1 MQSMN
6 GEAKIL
12 AQLALWKVLLVVL
25 LITGAWML
33 LKWMRRSFDRL
44 EKHNLRLRFVLR
56 QIEPPLRI
64 MVWFT
69 ALLIS
74 AEIVAPSKEAF
85 FAAIGSAALAIGLGL
100 QDLIKNLVGGLIIV
114 ADRPYQTGDLIK
126 VADVD
131 GEVVQIGLR
140 STKILTAKGALVTV
154 PNAVVVTSLISNAN
168 AGVAD
173 CLVSTEMVLPHHMDP
188 DQAIRIGREVAISCP
203 YTHLKRP
210 ISLEFSEKTWGTHLG
225 LGEKSAGTHSEH
237 GEKSSGARPLLL
249 NIKAYVHDHR
259 YELAMRTDILRRARY
274 EFINATLG
282 DSGAIGETRDNVI
295 DFVHPRAESQLSDSR
310 ESS

>member
-1 MQSMN
+1 MQTMN
-6 GEAKIL
+6 GEARVW

-25 LITGAWML
+25 LVTGAWML
-33 LKWMRRSFDRL
+33 LKWMRRSFDRI

-64 MVWFT
+64 MVWFA

-74 AEIVAPSKEAF
+74 AEIIAPSREAF

-168 AGVAD
+168 VGVAD

-188 DQAIRIGREVAISCP
+188 DHAMRIGREVAISCP
-203 YTHLKRP
+203 YTHLTRP

-225 LGEKSAGTHSEH
+225 LGEKISGTRPEH
-237 GEKSSGARPLLL
+237 AEKSSGARPLLL

-259 YELAMRTDILRRARY
+259 FEQSMRTDILRRARY
-274 EFINATLG
+274 EFAAAALG
-282 DSGAIGETRDNVI
+282 DSGATSKTRDNVI
-295 DFVHPRAESQLSDSR
+295 DFISPRTESQASEPH